1 MPVEGPKTE
10 TEPAAPTALQ
20 PIAGSDSAWSS
31 STPAEAD
38 VNAEHLQTLMDMG
51 FPRERCIDAMLA
63 VGGSLDAATDYLLNN
78 PGTPILLPSLPQEGG
93 GEQDDLMRAIAM
105 SLGEGVMV
113 STEASETPATAET
126 KDTEQNKEEE
136 EEMSSGE
143 QEALK
148 QQVIDTFTDTALS
161 GCLTLLDTLPETVYR
176 VTDLLMAVFNRN
188 GKEFK
193 EKLLTELMSEVKK
206 SVEKLLELAHSG
218 SVSVKESPESA
229 R

>member
-1 MPVEGPKTE
+1 
-10 TEPAAPTALQ
+10 
-20 PIAGSDSAWSS
+20 
-31 STPAEAD
+31 
-38 VNAEHLQTLMDMG
+38 MG
-51 FPRERCIDAMLA
+51 
-63 VGGSLDAATDYLLNN
+63 
-78 PGTPILLPSLPQEGG
+78 
-93 GEQDDLMRAIAM
+93 
-105 SLGEGVMV
+105 GVMV
-113 STEASETPATAET
+113 STEASETPATTET

-136 EEMSSGE
+136 EEMSSDE

-206 SVEKLLELAHSG
+206 SVEQLLENAHSG
-218 SVSVKESPESA
+218 
-229 R
+229 